1 MIDHEE
7 IFDFVVVGGGPAGAT
22 AADDLASR
30 GRKVALLDRSG
41 RIKPCGGAIPPR
53 LIRDFAI
60 PSHLLKARVRLAT
73 MISPKGQSVDM
84 PIDGGGF
91 VGMVDRDSFDEW
103 LRDRAAKSG
112 ATRFVGRYEK
122 ITRNGD
128 GVVRVH
134 FAPKAGAPE
143 QILKTRFVIGADGA
157 NSTVGRQEV
166 PGATRGR
173 FVFAY
178 HEIIAT
184 PVDEAK
190 QSGESRCEIHY
201 RGTLSPDFYAW
212 IFPHGDTMSVGSG
225 SAKKGFSLKTSVGSL
240 RSLTGLQ
247 DAKTIRREGA
257 PIPMKPLRRWDN
269 GRDVVLA
276 GRRGGRCRP
285 GFRRRDLLRDARW
298 AAGGGGGREGAR
310 DRRRTRRCGWRARA
324 FMREHGRVF
333 WVLGMMQYFWYSND
347 KRRERFVSICRDPD
361 VQRLTWE
368 VLHEQ
373 GASPPRSDGACAD
386 LFQGSCSSSEACAA
400 MMMGFFSE
408 RGIEIVI
415 AAAAVSVVALIG
427 GLMTDVGPWYEGLRF
442 PRLRPPNWLFGPA
455 WTVIFILIA
464 AAGVVAW
471 ESAENPTARFRLV
484 TLFLINGVLNLLWS
498 PLFFKL
504 RRPDWALYELL
515 LFWLSI
521 LGSHCR
527 SGSSFEFRRMAAGSL
542 SGLGHLCRMAQLA
555 RRRS

>member
-1 MIDHEE
+1 MIDHQEV
-7 IFDFVVVGGGPAGAT
+7 FDFVVVGGGPAGAT

-84 PIDGGGF
+84 PIGGGGGF
-91 VGMVDRDSFDEW
+91 VGMVDRDLFDEW
-103 LRDRAAKSG
+103 LRDRAAQSG

-122 ITRNGD
+122 ITRNSD
-128 GVVRVH
+128 GVVCVH
-134 FAPKAGAPE
+134 FAPKAGSPE

-178 HEIIAT
+178 HEVIAT

-190 QSGESRCEIHY
+190 PSGESRCEIHY

-225 SAKKGFSLKTSVGSL
+225 SAKKGFSLKTSVGDL

-247 DAKTIRREGA
+247 SAKTIRREGA

-269 GRDVVLA
+269 GRDVLLA
-276 GRRGGRCRP
+276 GDAAGVVAPASGEGIYYAMLGGRLAAEAAERAFAT
-285 GFRRRDLLRDARW
+285 GDTRALRQARKS
-298 AAGGGGGREGAR
+298 
-310 DRRRTRRCGWRARA
+310 

-368 VLHEQ
+368 SYMNKAL
-373 GASPPRSDGACAD
+373 PRRDPMAQVRIFLKD
-386 LFQGSCSSSEACAA
+386 LAH
-400 MMMGFFSE
+400 
-408 RGIEIVI
+408 
-415 AAAAVSVVALIG
+415 L
-427 GLMTDVGPWYEGLRF
+427 L
-442 PRLRPPNWLFGPA
+442 
-455 WTVIFILIA
+455 
-464 AAGVVAW
+464 
-471 ESAENPTARFRLV
+471 RLV
-484 TLFLINGVLNLLWS
+484 
-498 PLFFKL
+498 P
-504 RRPDWALYELL
+504 P
-515 LFWLSI
+515 
-521 LGSHCR
+521 
-527 SGSSFEFRRMAAGSL
+527 
-542 SGLGHLCRMAQLA
+542 
-555 RRRS
+555 

>member
-134 FAPKAGAPE
+134 FAPKTGASE

-184 PVDEAK
+184 PV
-190 QSGESRCEIHY
+190 G
-201 RGTLSPDFYAW
+201 
-212 IFPHGDTMSVGSG
+212 
-225 SAKKGFSLKTSVGSL
+225 
-240 RSLTGLQ
+240 
-247 DAKTIRREGA
+247 
-257 PIPMKPLRRWDN
+257 
-269 GRDVVLA
+269 
-276 GRRGGRCRP
+276 
-285 GFRRRDLLRDARW
+285 
-298 AAGGGGGREGAR
+298 
-310 DRRRTRRCGWRARA
+310 
-324 FMREHGRVF
+324 
-333 WVLGMMQYFWYSND
+333 
-347 KRRERFVSICRDPD
+347 
-361 VQRLTWE
+361 
-368 VLHEQ
+368 
-373 GASPPRSDGACAD
+373 
-386 LFQGSCSSSEACAA
+386 
-400 MMMGFFSE
+400 
-408 RGIEIVI
+408 
-415 AAAAVSVVALIG
+415 
-427 GLMTDVGPWYEGLRF
+427 
-442 PRLRPPNWLFGPA
+442 
-455 WTVIFILIA
+455 
-464 AAGVVAW
+464 
-471 ESAENPTARFRLV
+471 
-484 TLFLINGVLNLLWS
+484 
-498 PLFFKL
+498 
-504 RRPDWALYELL
+504 
-515 LFWLSI
+515 
-521 LGSHCR
+521 
-527 SGSSFEFRRMAAGSL
+527 
-542 SGLGHLCRMAQLA
+542 
-555 RRRS
+555 